1 MLYIFGYA
9 VSYIS
14 LCYTS
19 VHSVPC
25 NALHFR
31 HQGLYSVHE
40 VMYYISKVL
49 DNRAK
54 TVSCSVTFIG
64 IQYIYISVD
73 MLDIHYFACSLKTK
87 QPVNYTYI
95 YTYIHIYIY
104 IVPCVLDTI

>member
-64 IQYIYISVD
+64 IQYIYI
-73 MLDIHYFACSLKTK
+73 
-87 QPVNYTYI
+87 YI
-95 YTYIHIYIY
+95 YQLI
-104 IVPCVLDTI
+104 C